1 MNTGIE
7 YYEKQQLD
15 FIATKQRYLSN
26 QSTIEK
32 GETVF
37 INKKTNTAIKIEWKK
52 YGKYLEL
59 DYWIQGIQ

>member
-59 DYWIQGIQ
+59 DYWIQALQ

>member
-26 QSTIEK
+26 KSPIEK

-59 DYWIQGIQ
+59 DYWIQALQ

>member
-1 MNTGIE
+1 MNIGTE

-15 FIATKQRYLSN
+15 FIATKRQYLSN

-37 INKKTNTAIKIEWKK
+37 INKEKKTAIKITWSR
-52 YGKYLEL
+52 YGKWLEL
-59 DYWIQGIQ
+59 DYWIHPLQ

>member
-1 MNTGIE
+1 MNKGTE

-26 QSTIEK
+26 QSHIEK

-59 DYWIQGIQ
+59 DYWIQAIQ

>member
-1 MNTGIE
+1 MNIGTE
-7 YYEKQQLD
+7 KYEKQQLD

-59 DYWIQGIQ
+59 DYWIQALQ

>member
-1 MNTGIE
+1 MLQE
-7 YYEKQQLD
+7 KKYEKEELG
-15 FIATKQRYLSN
+15 FITTKQRYLSN
-26 QSTIEK
+26 QSPIEQ

-37 INKKTNTAIKIEWKK
+37 TNKEKKTAIKISWKR